1 MNRTLALAIFLVT
14 LTGCSK
20 NNPETAT
27 APPRDEKSP
36 DLYRVMFDTTKGPF
50 VIEVHR
56 DWAPLGSDRFYTLVK
71 SDYFSGAKFF
81 RVIPN
86 FMVQFGLAANSAVTA
101 RYEGTEFPDDPV
113 KQSNTKGMVSFATR
127 GANSRTT
134 QMFINFGNNARLDQS
149 GFTPFGQVVSGME
162 NVDRLY
168 NQYGE
173 APNQMEIKAQGNKY
187 LEVNFPQ
194 LDTIKTANF
203 GG

>member
-1 MNRTLALAIFLVT
+1 MKRYLALAILIT
-14 LTGCSK
+14 ALTGCSK
-20 NNPETAT
+20 APEVA
-27 APPRDEKSP
+27 AGRPKDEKSP
-36 DLYRVMFDTTKGPF
+36 DSYRVTFDTAKGPF

-56 DWAPLGSDRFYTLVK
+56 EWAPLGSDRFYTLVK
-71 SDYFSGAKFF
+71 NNYFTGAKFF

-86 FMVQFGLAANSAVTA
+86 FMVQFGLAADAAVTA

-113 KQSNTKGMVSFATR
+113 RQSNTRGMVSFATR

-134 QMFINFGNNARLDQS
+134 QMFINFGNNTRLDQS

-162 NVDRLY
+162 TVDRLY
-168 NQYGE
+168 SQYGE
-173 APNQMEIKAQGNKY
+173 APNQMLIKAEGNKY

-194 LDTIKTANF
+194 LDSIKTAKI